1 MATPLIKKLG
11 IKANN
16 RLLLQDPIAH
26 YYELIGPL
34 PEGAAEIDPQA
45 DQTQVDFVHCFV
57 QETARLQGLL
67 PALKA
72 RLLPNAMLWISWP
85 KKASAIPSDLN
96 RDLIREMGL
105 AAGLVD
111 VKVCA
116 IDQDW
121 SGLKFV
127 YRKEM
132 RKLVN

>member
-11 IKANN
+11 IKANH
-16 RLLLQDPIAH
+16 RLLLQDPIDHH
-26 YYELIGPL
+26 YDLLGPL

-45 DQTQVDFVHCFV
+45 DQDPVDFVHCFV
-57 QETARLQGLL
+57 QETARLQALL

-72 RLLPNAMLWISWP
+72 RLRPNAMLWISWP

-96 RDLIREMGL
+96 RDLIREMGQ

-127 YRKEM
+127 YRTKD
-132 RKLVN
+132 RK